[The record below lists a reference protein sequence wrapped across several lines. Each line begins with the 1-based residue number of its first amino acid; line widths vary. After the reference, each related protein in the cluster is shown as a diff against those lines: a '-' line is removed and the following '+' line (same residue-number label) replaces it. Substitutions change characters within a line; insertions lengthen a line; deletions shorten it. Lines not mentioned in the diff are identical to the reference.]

1 MSHVDSP
8 PSQTCVGCA
17 GGIAAP
23 MPFSMAFQPIVDL
36 GAGRVRAYEALVRGP
51 HSEPAATVL
60 AQLTPTN
67 VYAFDQAARVRAIE
81 LAAQLGIAERN
92 ASVSINFKP
101 GAMYRPQ
108 SCVRPTLAAARRTG
122 FPPDRIVFELTED
135 ERVGDFA
142 FLREIF
148 EVYRANRFSTAI
160 DDFGAG
166 YAGLTLLAEYQP
178 DWVKL
183 DMALVRGLDG
193 DAARRAIVAAVVGMC
208 GALGVGL
215 IAEGVETRAELDALR
230 SLGVT
235 VFQGYL
241 FARPAFE
248 RLPDVAL

>member
-1 MSHVDSP
+1 
-8 PSQTCVGCA
+8 
-17 GGIAAP
+17 

-51 HSEPAATVL
+51 RDEPAATVL
-60 AQLTPTN
+60 AQLTPAN
-67 VYAFDQAARVRAIE
+67 IYAFDQAARVRAIE
-81 LAAQLGIAERN
+81 LAAQIGVATRN
-92 ASVSINFKP
+92 ASVSINFRP

-135 ERVGDFA
+135 ERVGDFG

-148 EVYRANRFSTAI
+148 EVYRANQFSTAI

-166 YAGLTLLAEYQP
+166 YAGLTLLAEYRP

-183 DMALVRGLDG
+183 DMALIRGVDG
-193 DAARRAIVAAVVGMC
+193 DMARRAIVAGVVGIC
-208 GALGVGL
+208 SALSIGL

-241 FARPAFE
+241 FAKPAFE
-248 RLPDVAL
+248 QLPDVTL

>member
-1 MSHVDSP
+1 
-8 PSQTCVGCA
+8 
-17 GGIAAP
+17 
-23 MPFSMAFQPIVDL
+23 MAFQPIVDL

-193 DAARRAIVAAVVGMC
+193 DAARRAIVAAAVGMC